1 MGGTWCEWGPD
12 SPLKLE
18 ASSFRW
24 VEEAEG
30 SYGSW
35 ANMKLEEQGRNGHV
49 TPESPAYPWML
60 PGCEKEMTILAN
72 NVSVGGRAT
81 SRCGKRPCTWAAQKT
96 SWAWHQMRCCQ
107 ASETS
112 GQSRG
117 AVVPGQPWLGS
128 TSTGSDNSIWGPK
141 TSRTTSPVR
150 RKYTAIP
157 HHQGLCAFLS
167 RRRLGEEGESAT
179 TFPWAFPLS
188 LPSVMVSV
196 FFFFFFFFFWPLFP
210 SLLVWSLPGPEP
222 THIQTPW
229 WHLICLVSSSQPLLF
244 LGHWSSFLNLLRV
257 TAGPEC

>member
-81 SRCGKRPCTWAAQKT
+81 SRCGKQPYTWAAQKT

-107 ASETS
+107 ASVS
-112 GQSRG
+112 SWQSRG
-117 AVVPGQPWLGS
+117 AVGPGQPWRGS

-141 TSRTTSPVR
+141 TSRATSPVR
-150 RKYTAIP
+150 RKHTAIP
-157 HHQGLCAFLS
+157 ITRVFVLS
-167 RRRLGEEGESAT
+167 SPGGHLGRKESARQ
-179 TFPWAFPLS
+179 LS
-188 LPSVMVSV
+188 LGPSHSLCLASWFPFCV
-196 FFFFFFFFFWPLFP
+196 FFFFFWPLFP

-244 LGHWSSFLNLLRV
+244 AGHWSSFLNLLRV